1 MEHDAYNELTA
12 AYALDALDD
21 DETKAYEEHLAGC
34 AICQDNLA
42 SLSGTMVQLA
52 FAAPPVDP
60 PPALR
65 ERILEAARAERD
77 SEARAERDSEVREL
91 QQSPVPAEHDNV
103 VQLESRRWRPTA
115 RASIAAAVAIAA
127 CLVIG
132 LGIWNVSLSHQLSD
146 ARSALTTVP
155 IDGANGSVVVGAGN
169 KGVLVVSNLENAP
182 AGKTYEAWV
191 IEGGAASPAGTFGGG
206 GTVAVKLEHPVRSG
220 SVVAVTVEREGGSQQ
235 PTSKPFITSQPV

>member
-1 MEHDAYNELTA
+1 M
-12 AYALDALDD
+12 
-21 DETKAYEEHLAGC
+21 
-34 AICQDNLA
+34 
-42 SLSGTMVQLA
+42 QLA
-52 FAAPPVDP
+52 FAARRSIRRRRC
-60 PPALR
+60 A

-77 SEARAERDSEVREL
+77 S
-91 QQSPVPAEHDNV
+91 SPRCS
-103 VQLESRRWRPTA
+103 SRRPRSRGAGQRRPAGLAPPAAAARTA
-115 RASIAAAVAIAA
+115 IAAAAAIAA

-132 LGIWNVSLSHQLSD
+132 LGIWNVSLSNQLND

-169 KGVLVVSNLENAP
+169 KGVLVVSNLDDAP

-191 IEGGAASPAGTFGGG
+191 IDGGAARPAGTFGGG

>member
-1 MEHDAYNELTA
+1 GRATRPAARHHQESDVRRLDASTRATRFPPGRGGMEHDTYNELTA

-115 RASIAAAVAIAA
+115 RASIAAAVA
-127 CLVIG
+127 
-132 LGIWNVSLSHQLSD
+132 
-146 ARSALTTVP
+146 
-155 IDGANGSVVVGAGN
+155 
-169 KGVLVVSNLENAP
+169 
-182 AGKTYEAWV
+182 
-191 IEGGAASPAGTFGGG
+191 
-206 GTVAVKLEHPVRSG
+206 
-220 SVVAVTVEREGGSQQ
+220 
-235 PTSKPFITSQPV
+235 